1 MNVELTED
9 TLTVSAEIVKTKAEV
24 TETAFKAI
32 IKGKDTPDTTWK
44 ETADV
49 ASYSATGAGFYM
61 PRECRVGT
69 IVALMIP
76 LPEHMRAYDHDKDLY
91 RVLGLVQHCHPLSGE
106 DANGYHVGVA
116 FIGKNAPDSY
126 RADPQ
131 QSFKICGMNELG
143 LWKITEAR
151 SQFKARRHVRF
162 WTNVEPYMAL
172 IDAQRDSV
180 SGERCNSENIS
191 KNGAA
196 VFSNLDVNVGDRL
209 KFICEKFDFSGLAVV
224 CNRNLST
231 EGTYRLHLQFVENSF
246 PVDKLRLDEV
256 ASQSKK

>member
-1 MNVELTED
+1 MNLTEE
-9 TLTVSAEIVKTKAEV
+9 TIAVSAEITKTKASV
-24 TETAFKAI
+24 SETAFSTVV
-32 IKGKDTPDTTWK
+32 KGKETADSTWK

-49 ASYSATGAGFYM
+49 ASYSATGAGFYIQ
-61 PRECRVGT
+61 RECKVGT
-69 IVALMIP
+69 VVALMIP

-106 DANGYHVGVA
+106 DAKGFHIGVA
-116 FIGKNAPDSY
+116 FIGKNAPESY
-126 RADPQ
+126 RTDPQ
-131 QSFKICGMNELG
+131 QSYKICGMNELG

-151 SQFKARRHVRF
+151 SEFKARRHVRY
-162 WTNVEPYMAL
+162 WTNVDPYMAL

-180 SGERCNSENIS
+180 SGERCTSENIS

-196 VFSNLDVNVGDRL
+196 VFSNLDLNVGDRL

-231 EGTYRLHLQFVENSF
+231 DGKYRLHLQFVENSF
-246 PVDKLRLDEV
+246 PVDKLRLDQV
-256 ASQSKK
+256 TPSHAKK